1 MQVYRVFSS
10 EAGQTLEKYVLKVL
24 PSAPKSFIYKL
35 FRKKDVKVNGHH
47 QDMKYRIN
55 EGDEIKIYATD
66 EQYNE
71 FSKEKEFTANTKIKD
86 WIIYEDDNVLF
97 VNKPKGLL
105 VQKSTPQDESLDQ
118 LVIEYLM
125 AVGKYDPNQEKGFV
139 PGPAHRLDR
148 NTSGIVAF
156 GKNHASLELLF
167 DLFKSHDL
175 ISKHYLTLV
184 VGKMEK
190 EKDTITAPLKKD
202 EKNNIVRVAKDGKTA
217 KTVYKLIKQYDKY
230 ALLDVTLL
238 TGRTHQIRV
247 HMAYIGHPIVGDNK
261 YGDFSANREFKVKYN
276 FNSQFLHAYKMGF
289 GDLPMPLTNLSRK
302 EFCADPNEEIANI
315 LIKLDNIDEE
325 QNNENKR

>member
-1 MQVYRVFSS
+1 MKEYRVSLS

-24 PSAPKSFIYKL
+24 SSAPKSFIYKL

-47 QDMKYRIN
+47 EDLKYRLN
-55 EGDEIKIYATD
+55 EGDEIRIYVTD
-66 EQYNE
+66 EQYQD
-71 FSKEKEFTANTKIKD
+71 FSKEKELNPNLKIKD

-118 LVIEYLM
+118 LVVEYLI
-125 AVGKYDPNQEKGFV
+125 ATGSYNPNKEKAFV

-175 ISKHYLTLV
+175 INKHYLALV
-184 VGKMEK
+184 IGQMEK
-190 EKDTITAPLKKD
+190 EKGTIDAPLKKN
-202 EKNNIVRVAKDGKTA
+202 EKDNTVKVAKDGKNA
-217 KTVYKLIKQYDKY
+217 KTVYRLIKQYQDY

-247 HMAYIGHPIVGDNK
+247 HMAYINHPIVGDAK
-261 YGDFSANREFKVKYN
+261 YGNFNANRVFKTEFG
-276 FNSQFLHAYKMGF
+276 FSSQFLHAYKIGF

-302 EFCADPNEEIANI
+302 EFTAEPNEEIANI
-315 LIKLDNIDEE
+315 LTKLDNIREGND
-325 QNNENKR
+325 NEN